1 MDGKSLSLKLSENES
16 NSLEEENIKKVHTYQ
31 FYTLVA
37 LSCVSVLLIVLFISF
52 QSSLNIFQ
60 NSGSILVLAYSIFL
74 VFFLIQIPWDHKSL
88 PYIHPEDVYE
98 PVGQIY
104 IFIFIML
111 VIYFSGFLLGSNPY
125 IWMLE
130 MTTIITVILVIILRS
145 QISIRLGIVGIATG
159 VVSGIVSM
167 LEQIQISVYYSTSLD
182 LITPIF
188 WAVACGGSI
197 IIGAILLRQIS
208 VSKIKFLD
216 QRSEGYYI
224 SSLKSLLLGGIFS
237 IPIILL
243 YLLTT
248 SSSTIDS
255 LKWGSQGFEIIY
267 AVNNALIENIIFNL
281 FFITWIFSLLY
292 RRTNTQN
299 AQILTIVFT
308 SIVYQFSYIS
318 SWLFT
323 DNTITILLQFIYYLM
338 FYTLPPLLLYWKRN
352 FEFALGYRIAIASI
366 PFIVAFI
373 VFSL

>member
-248 SSSTIDS
+248 SSSTID
-255 LKWGSQGFEIIY
+255 
-267 AVNNALIENIIFNL
+267 
-281 FFITWIFSLLY
+281 
-292 RRTNTQN
+292 
-299 AQILTIVFT
+299 
-308 SIVYQFSYIS
+308 
-318 SWLFT
+318 
-323 DNTITILLQFIYYLM
+323 
-338 FYTLPPLLLYWKRN
+338 
-352 FEFALGYRIAIASI
+352 
-366 PFIVAFI
+366 
-373 VFSL
+373 